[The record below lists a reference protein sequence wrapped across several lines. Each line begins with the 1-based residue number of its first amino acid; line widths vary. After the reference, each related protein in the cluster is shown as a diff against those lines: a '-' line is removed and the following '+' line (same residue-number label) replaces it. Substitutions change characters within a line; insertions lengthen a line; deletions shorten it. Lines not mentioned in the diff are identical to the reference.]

1 MTLRRAEA
9 ADAPALGRVL
19 SDWIDETPWMPRL
32 HTRAED
38 EGFVAGLIAD
48 CDVWTKEGTTGFIA
62 VRGTKISAIYVA
74 PTARGAGLGQRLIGS
89 AKADRKALNLWTFQA
104 NGGAI
109 RFYLREGFREVERT
123 DGAAN
128 EEALPDVRMRWEAQ
142 R

>member
-1 MTLRRAEA
+1 MDEDVAHESSLKRQT
-9 ADAPALGRVL
+9 GRKV
-19 SDWIDETPWMPRL
+19 
-32 HTRAED
+32 
-38 EGFVAGLIAD
+38 
-48 CDVWTKEGTTGFIA
+48 GTQ
-62 VRGTKISAIYVA
+62 SY
-74 PTARGAGLGQRLIGS
+74 GS